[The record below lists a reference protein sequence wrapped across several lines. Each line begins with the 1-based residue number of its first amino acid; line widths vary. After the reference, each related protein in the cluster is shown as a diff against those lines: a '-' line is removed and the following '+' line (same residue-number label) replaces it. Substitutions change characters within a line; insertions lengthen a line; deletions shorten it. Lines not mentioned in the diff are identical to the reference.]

1 MAKRIVIVGAGVVGT
16 TCAGRLSSDGH
27 DVTVIE
33 RNEDLA
39 REIDERHDVRVV
51 VGNGC
56 ALPVLQE
63 AGIDTADI
71 LLAVTNSDEANMI
84 TALTVGSNP
93 EFDARVTKVIRVR
106 GREYVRNL
114 DELSKRLSKPI
125 LTINPDEVAARRIV
139 SLVEFP
145 SAVDVAPLLDGALK
159 IAGFRIRG
167 GSPLAGKTLRDLPAH
182 FDGRPPLIPVIYR
195 GDDVLLPDGDT
206 EIRAEDRVYFTSLP
220 DHPIPLERIL
230 GYHPPREKKIVI
242 GGGGDIARLVARKAQ
257 RTHAITII
265 KRNRAEAEKLAI
277 ELPHTVVIGGNTLDE
292 DILRE
297 ADIDRASVFLSAT
310 NDEGTNI
317 ISAVLARKLVE
328 REHPL
333 RTIALVDHPS
343 YVAVA
348 EKMGVSSVISP
359 RLASV
364 SAILRFVRGAR
375 FEEVASLPE
384 EKVEVAVVEHKEDS
398 QLAGKRLRDV
408 RLDGVVIAAIKTPQG
423 KVIVP
428 GGDDEIPIGS
438 RVVVFTRTKDVKK
451 AARLFAPRE
460 RR

>member
-1 MAKRIVIVGAGVVGT
+1 VAKRIVIVGAGVVGT
-16 TCAGRLSSDGH
+16 TCAGRLSADGH

-33 RNEDLA
+33 RDEELA
-39 REIDERHDVRVV
+39 RQIDERHDVRVV
-51 VGNGC
+51 IGNGC
-56 ALPVLQE
+56 ALPVLHE
-63 AGIDTADI
+63 ADVESADI

-93 EFDARVTKVIRVR
+93 DLDARVTKVIRVR
-106 GREYVRNL
+106 GREYVQNL
-114 DELSKRLSKPI
+114 EELSKRLANPI
-125 LTINPDEVAARRIV
+125 LMINPDEVAARRIA
-139 SLVEFP
+139 SLIEFP
-145 SAVDVAPLLDGALK
+145 AASDVAPLLDGALK
-159 IAGFRIRG
+159 IVGFRIRD
-167 GSPLAGKTLRDLPAH
+167 GSPLRGKTLRELPEL
-182 FDGRPPLIPVIYR
+182 FNGRPPLIPVIYR
-195 GDDVLLPDGDT
+195 GDDVLLPTGDT
-206 EIRAEDRVYFTSLP
+206 EIKLQDLVYFTSLP
-220 DHPIPLERIL
+220 DQPVPLDKIL
-230 GYHPPREKKIVI
+230 GYHPMREKKIVI

-257 RTHAITII
+257 RTHATTII
-265 KRNRAEAEKLAI
+265 KRNRLEAEKLAI
-277 ELPHTVVIGGNTLDE
+277 ELPNTVVIQGNALDD

-317 ISAVLARKLVE
+317 IAAVLARKLVE

-348 EKMGVSSVISP
+348 EKMGISSVISP

-375 FEEVASLPE
+375 FEEVARLPQ
-384 EKVEVAVVEHKEDS
+384 EKVEVAVVENKEDS
-398 QLAGKRLRDV
+398 RLAGKRLRDV
-408 RLDGVVIAAIKTPQG
+408 RLDGVVVAAIKTPDG
-423 KVIVP
+423 NVIVP
-428 GGDDEIPIGS
+428 GGDDTIPVGS

-451 AARLFAPRE
+451 AAKLFAPHE